1 MQPCRLQLTF
11 KPMNMLSSLI
21 VQNLEEAR
29 QELES
34 FIADPKTVPA
44 IEKMASMMAESLR
57 NGGKIISCG
66 NGGSLCDATHF
77 AEELTGRFHNDRRP
91 WPAMSVN
98 DPAYLTCTG
107 NDFSFEDIFSRWVE
121 AFGKEGD
128 VLLAI
133 STSGGS
139 ENIMKAAEAA
149 KAKGMKVAV
158 LTSVKG
164 ERLIRLA
171 DAAVAAPASR
181 FSDRIQEIHI
191 KVIHI
196 LIDAIEHIL
205 EG

>member
-1 MQPCRLQLTF
+1 MEGKSSAAATGAPCAT
-11 KPMNMLSSLI
+11 P
-21 VQNLEEAR
+21 
-29 QELES
+29 
-34 FIADPKTVPA
+34 P
-44 IEKMASMMAESLR
+44 
-57 NGGKIISCG
+57 ISRK
-66 NGGSLCDATHF
+66 S
-77 AEELTGRFHNDRRP
+77 
-91 WPAMSVN
+91 WPALSVN

-139 ENIMKAAEAA
+139 RNIMKAVEAA

-164 ERLIRLA
+164 EQLIRLA

>member
-34 FIADPKTVPA
+34 FIADPQTVPA
-44 IEKMASMMAESLR
+44 IGKMASMMAESLR

-107 NDFSFEDIFSRWVE
+107 NDFSFEDIFGRWVE

-139 ENIMKAAEAA
+139 RNIMKAVEAA

-164 ERLIRLA
+164 EQLIRLA
-171 DAAVAAPASR
+171 DAAVAAPVSR
-181 FSDRIQEIHI
+181 YSDRIQEIHI

>member
-1 MQPCRLQLTF
+1 
-11 KPMNMLSSLI
+11 MNMLSSLI

-98 DPAYLTCTG
+98 DSAYLTCTG

-133 STSGGS
+133 STSGS
-139 ENIMKAAEAA
+139 SRNIMKAVEAA

-164 ERLIRLA
+164 EQLIRLS

>member
-21 VQNLEEAR
+21 VQDLEEAR
-29 QELES
+29 QELQS
-34 FIADPKTVPA
+34 FIADPQTVPA
-44 IEKMASMMAESLR
+44 IGKMASMMAESLR

-98 DPAYLTCTG
+98 DSAYLTCTG

-139 ENIMKAAEAA
+139 RNIMKAVEAA

-164 ERLIRLA
+164 EQLIRLS